1 LVRLLQRE
9 YKDNDLG
16 FVIRQ
21 DSVRETYQLHCHDF
35 YEFFLVTKGRALHIV
50 NETVQTVSRGSLV
63 FVRPDDAHCYDYY
76 KTQDFSFYNS
86 GIPTAYYQKIY
97 SYYGEQVKKL
107 DMPPVSKHIQLSETQ
122 TRRLEDLM
130 EALHARP
137 TGALA
142 KTQFLLLLSEV
153 MYCFLTENSQEEDN
167 ALPDWLLYVL
177 DEMSQPESF
186 VEGLPHLLRTANY
199 SQEYLNR
206 EFQRYL
212 HTTPTRYINEQRL
225 KYAHH
230 LLRTTNMLIVDICE
244 ACGFHNLSHFY
255 SRFREYFGCSPS
267 TVRKAAGTSQSS
279 K

>member
-1 LVRLLQRE
+1 MIRLLQR
-9 YKDNDLG
+9 KPDDNYFG

-50 NETVQTVSRGSLV
+50 NDIVQTVSRGSLV

-86 GIPTAYYQKIY
+86 GIPSVYYEKIY
-97 SYYGEQVKKL
+97 NYYGEQIKEL
-107 DMPPVSKHIQLSETQ
+107 DTLPVSKHIRLSETQ
-122 TRRLEDLM
+122 TRRFEELLESLH
-130 EALHARP
+130 EHPTGPHAR
-137 TGALA
+137 A
-142 KTQFLLLLSEV
+142 QYLLLLSEV
-153 MYCFLTENSQEEDN
+153 TYCFLTETSQEEDG
-167 ALPDWLLYVL
+167 ALPDWLLRVL
-177 DEMSQPESF
+177 DDMSKPENF

-199 SQEYLNR
+199 SQEYVNR

-225 KYAHH
+225 KYAYR
-230 LLRTTNMLIVDICE
+230 LLSTTDMLIVDICE
-244 ACGFHNLSHFY
+244 ACGFRNLSHFY

-267 TVRKAAGTSQSS
+267 AVRKESGALNP
-279 K
+279 